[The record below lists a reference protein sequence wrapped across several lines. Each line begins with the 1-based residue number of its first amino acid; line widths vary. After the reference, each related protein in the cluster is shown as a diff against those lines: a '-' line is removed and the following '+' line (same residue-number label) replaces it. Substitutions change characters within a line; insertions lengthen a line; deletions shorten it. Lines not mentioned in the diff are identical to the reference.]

1 VKKNQGK
8 IFFGLIFFTIII
20 VSYFL
25 DINKIIT
32 FEKIKDI
39 YQDLQ
44 ILINQNYYF
53 YFFIFFILYVV
64 VTAFALPISLLKTLL
79 AGALFGF
86 WPGLILVSF
95 ASSIGSTFCF
105 LFSRYALRA
114 YIQKKFSNYLEK
126 INKGI
131 ETDGWLY
138 LLFLRLS
145 PIFPFF
151 IINLVF
157 GLTKMKTLEFYIVSQ
172 IGMFIATAI
181 FVNAGVQIANIN
193 SLEEI
198 LGFKIIASL
207 TLIGIF
213 PLLIKYIYNMIKNER
228 TNKKIYQ
235 NGMRY
240 N

>member
-1 VKKNQGK
+1 MKTNKSK
-8 IFFGLIFFTIII
+8 IFFGLVFFLII
-20 VSYFL
+20 VIGYVIDLNQILSFS
-25 DINKIIT
+25 IIKNT
-32 FEKIKDI
+32 

-44 ILINQNYYF
+44 LLVNKNYMIYF
-53 YFFIFFILYVV
+53 IIFFILYVI
-64 VTAFALPISLLKTLL
+64 VTTFALPISLFKTLL

-105 LFSRYALRA
+105 LFSRYALRN
-114 YIQKKFSNYLEK
+114 YTQVKFGKYLEK
-126 INKGI
+126 VNKGI

-157 GLTKMKTLEFYIVSQ
+157 GLTKMRVLEFYLVSQ
-172 IGMFIATAI
+172 LGMFIGTLI
-181 FVNAGVQIANIN
+181 FVNAGVQIG
-193 SLEEI
+193 SLKSIEEI
-198 LGFKIIASL
+198 LTFKVIMSL

-213 PLLIKYIYNMIKNER
+213 PLLIKSIYMRFKNEQNNR
-228 TNKKIYQ
+228 KIY
-235 NGMRY
+235 
-240 N
+240 

>member
-1 VKKNQGK
+1 MKTKKSK
-8 IFFGLIFFTIII
+8 IFFGLVFFLII
-20 VSYFL
+20 VIGYVIDLNQILSFS
-25 DINKIIT
+25 IIKNT
-32 FEKIKDI
+32 

-44 ILINQNYYF
+44 LLVNKNYMIYF
-53 YFFIFFILYVV
+53 IIFFILYVI
-64 VTAFALPISLLKTLL
+64 VTTFALPISLFKTLL

-105 LFSRYALRA
+105 LFSRYALRN
-114 YIQKKFSNYLEK
+114 YTQVKFGKYLEK
-126 INKGI
+126 VNKGI

-157 GLTKMKTLEFYIVSQ
+157 GLTKMRTLEFYLVSQ
-172 IGMFIATAI
+172 VGMFIGTAI
-181 FVNAGVQIANIN
+181 FVNAGVQIGNLN
-193 SLEEI
+193 SIEEI
-198 LGFKIIASL
+198 LTLKIIMSL

-213 PLLIKYIYNMIKNER
+213 PLLVKFIYKKF
-228 TNKKIYQ
+228 NK
-235 NGMRY
+235 
-240 N
+240 

>member
-1 VKKNQGK
+1 MKKNRGK
-8 IFFGLIFFTIII
+8 IFFGLVFFTIII
-20 VSYFL
+20 VGYIF
-25 DINKIIT
+25 DFNKVLSFDT
-32 FEKIKDI
+32 IKAT
-39 YQDLQ
+39 YQDIQ
-44 ILINQNYYF
+44 ILINKNYILY
-53 YFFIFFILYVV
+53 YSAFFILYIV
-64 VTAFALPISLLKTLL
+64 VTAFALPISLIKTLL

-114 YIQKKFSNYLEK
+114 YIQKRFSNYLEK

-157 GLTKMKTLEFYIVSQ
+157 GLTKMKTLEFYVVSQ

-181 FVNAGVQIANIN
+181 FVNAGVQISNLN

-198 LGFKIIASL
+198 LSFKIIASL
-207 TLIGIF
+207 TVIGLF
-213 PLLIKYIYNMIKNER
+213 PLLVKYIYKMIK
-228 TNKKIYQ
+228 K
-235 NGMRY
+235 
-240 N
+240 

>member
-1 VKKNQGK
+1 MKKNRGK
-8 IFFGLIFFTIII
+8 IFFGLVFFTIII
-20 VSYFL
+20 VGYIF
-25 DINKIIT
+25 DFNKVLSFDT
-32 FEKIKDI
+32 IKAT
-39 YQDLQ
+39 YQDIQ
-44 ILINQNYYF
+44 ILINKNYILY
-53 YFFIFFILYVV
+53 YSAFFILYIV
-64 VTAFALPISLLKTLL
+64 VTAFALPISLIKTLL

-114 YIQKKFSNYLEK
+114 YIQKRFSNYLEK

-157 GLTKMKTLEFYIVSQ
+157 GLTKMKTLEFYVVSQ

-181 FVNAGVQIANIN
+181 FVNAGVQISNLN

-198 LGFKIIASL
+198 LSFKIVASL
-207 TLIGIF
+207 TVIGLF
-213 PLLIKYIYNMIKNER
+213 PLLVKYIYKMIK
-228 TNKKIYQ
+228 K
-235 NGMRY
+235 
-240 N
+240 

>member
-8 IFFGLIFFTIII
+8 FFFGLIFFTIII

-181 FVNAGVQIANIN
+181 FVNAGVQVANIN

-228 TNKKIYQ
+228 AN
-235 NGMRY
+235 
-240 N
+240 

>member
-1 VKKNQGK
+1 MKKNRGK
-8 IFFGLIFFTIII
+8 IFFGLVFFTIII
-20 VSYFL
+20 VGYIF
-25 DINKIIT
+25 DFNKILT
-32 FEKIKDI
+32 FDTIKAT
-39 YQDLQ
+39 YQDIQ
-44 ILINQNYYF
+44 ILINKNYILY
-53 YFFIFFILYVV
+53 YSAFFILYIV
-64 VTAFALPISLLKTLL
+64 VTAFALPISLIKTLL

-114 YIQKKFSNYLEK
+114 YIQKRFSNYLEK

-157 GLTKMKTLEFYIVSQ
+157 GLTKMKTLEFYVVSQ

-181 FVNAGVQIANIN
+181 FVNAGV
-193 SLEEI
+193 
-198 LGFKIIASL
+198 
-207 TLIGIF
+207 
-213 PLLIKYIYNMIKNER
+213 R
-228 TNKKIYQ
+228 
-235 NGMRY
+235 
-240 N
+240 

>member
-1 VKKNQGK
+1 MKKNRGK
-8 IFFGLIFFTIII
+8 IFFGLVFFTIII
-20 VSYFL
+20 VGYIF
-25 DINKIIT
+25 DFNKILS
-32 FEKIKDI
+32 FDAIKAT
-39 YQDLQ
+39 YQDIQ
-44 ILINQNYYF
+44 ILINKNYILY
-53 YFFIFFILYVV
+53 YSAFFILYIV
-64 VTAFALPISLLKTLL
+64 VTAFALPISLIKTLL

-105 LFSRYALRA
+105 LFSRYALRT
-114 YIQKKFSNYLEK
+114 YIQKRFSNYLEK

-157 GLTKMKTLEFYIVSQ
+157 GLTKMKTLEFYVVSQ

-181 FVNAGVQIANIN
+181 FVNAGVQISNLN

-198 LGFKIIASL
+198 LSFKIVASL
-207 TLIGIF
+207 TVIGLF
-213 PLLIKYIYNMIKNER
+213 PLLVKYIYKMIK
-228 TNKKIYQ
+228 K
-235 NGMRY
+235 
-240 N
+240 

>member
-1 VKKNQGK
+1 MKKNQGK

-213 PLLIKYIYNMIKNER
+213 PLLIKYIYNTIKNER
-228 TNKKIYQ
+228 DN
-235 NGMRY
+235 
-240 N
+240 

>member
-1 VKKNQGK
+1 MKKNRGK
-8 IFFGLIFFTIII
+8 IFFGLVFFTIII
-20 VSYFL
+20 VGYIF
-25 DINKIIT
+25 DFNKILSFDT
-32 FEKIKDI
+32 IKAT
-39 YQDLQ
+39 YQDIQ
-44 ILINQNYYF
+44 ILINKNYILY
-53 YFFIFFILYVV
+53 YSAFFILYIV
-64 VTAFALPISLLKTLL
+64 VTAFALPISLIKTLL

-114 YIQKKFSNYLEK
+114 YIQKSFSNYLDK

-157 GLTKMKTLEFYIVSQ
+157 GLTKMKTLEFYVVSQ

-181 FVNAGVQIANIN
+181 FVNAGVQISNLN

-198 LGFKIIASL
+198 LSFKIVASL
-207 TLIGIF
+207 TVIGLF
-213 PLLIKYIYNMIKNER
+213 PLLVKYIYKMIK
-228 TNKKIYQ
+228 K
-235 NGMRY
+235 
-240 N
+240 

>member
-1 VKKNQGK
+1 MKKNRGK
-8 IFFGLIFFTIII
+8 IFFGLVFFTIII
-20 VSYFL
+20 VGYIF
-25 DINKIIT
+25 DFNKILSFDT
-32 FEKIKDI
+32 IKAT
-39 YQDLQ
+39 YQDIQ
-44 ILINQNYYF
+44 ILINKNYILY
-53 YFFIFFILYVV
+53 YSAFFILYIV
-64 VTAFALPISLLKTLL
+64 VTAFALPISLIKTLL

-114 YIQKKFSNYLEK
+114 YIQKRFSNYLEK

-157 GLTKMKTLEFYIVSQ
+157 GLTKMKTLEFYVVSQ

-181 FVNAGVQIANIN
+181 FVNAGVQISNLN

-198 LGFKIIASL
+198 LSFKIVASL
-207 TLIGIF
+207 TVIGLF
-213 PLLIKYIYNMIKNER
+213 PLIVKYIYKMIK
-228 TNKKIYQ
+228 K
-235 NGMRY
+235 
-240 N
+240 

>member
-8 IFFGLIFFTIII
+8 IFFGLLFFTIII

-114 YIQKKFSNYLEK
+114 YIQKKFSNYLQK

-131 ETDGWLY
+131 VTDGWLY

-198 LGFKIIASL
+198 LSFKIIASL

-228 TNKKIYQ
+228 AN
-235 NGMRY
+235 
-240 N
+240 

>member
-1 VKKNQGK
+1 MKKNRGK
-8 IFFGLIFFTIII
+8 IFFGLVFFTIII
-20 VSYFL
+20 VGYIF
-25 DINKIIT
+25 DFNKILSFDT
-32 FEKIKDI
+32 IKAT
-39 YQDLQ
+39 YQDIQ
-44 ILINQNYYF
+44 ILINKNYILY
-53 YFFIFFILYVV
+53 YSAFFILYIV
-64 VTAFALPISLLKTLL
+64 VTAFALPISLIKTLL

-114 YIQKKFSNYLEK
+114 YIQKRFSNYLEK

-138 LLFLRLS
+138 LLCLRLS

-157 GLTKMKTLEFYIVSQ
+157 GLTKMKTLEFYVVSQ

-181 FVNAGVQIANIN
+181 FVNAGVQISNLN

-198 LGFKIIASL
+198 LSFKIVASL
-207 TLIGIF
+207 TVIGLF
-213 PLLIKYIYNMIKNER
+213 PLLVKYIYKMIK
-228 TNKKIYQ
+228 K
-235 NGMRY
+235 
-240 N
+240 

>member
-1 VKKNQGK
+1 MKKNRGK
-8 IFFGLIFFTIII
+8 IFFGLVFFTIII
-20 VSYFL
+20 VGYIF
-25 DINKIIT
+25 DFNKILSFDT
-32 FEKIKDI
+32 IKAT
-39 YQDLQ
+39 YQDIQ
-44 ILINQNYYF
+44 ILINKNYILY
-53 YFFIFFILYVV
+53 YSAFFILYIV
-64 VTAFALPISLLKTLL
+64 VTAFALPISLIKTLL

-114 YIQKKFSNYLEK
+114 YIQKRFSNYLEK

-157 GLTKMKTLEFYIVSQ
+157 GLTKMKTLEFYVVSQ

-181 FVNAGVQIANIN
+181 FLNPGLQLSNLN

-198 LGFKIIASL
+198 LSFKIVASL
-207 TLIGIF
+207 TVIGLF
-213 PLLIKYIYNMIKNER
+213 PLLVKYIYKMIK
-228 TNKKIYQ
+228 K
-235 NGMRY
+235 
-240 N
+240 

>member
-1 VKKNQGK
+1 MKKNRGK
-8 IFFGLIFFTIII
+8 IFFGLVFFTIII
-20 VSYFL
+20 VGYIF
-25 DINKIIT
+25 DFNKVLSFDT
-32 FEKIKDI
+32 IKAT
-39 YQDLQ
+39 YQDIQ
-44 ILINQNYYF
+44 ILINKNYILY
-53 YFFIFFILYVV
+53 YSAFFILYVV
-64 VTAFALPISLLKTLL
+64 VTAFALPISLIKTLL

-114 YIQKKFSNYLEK
+114 YIQKRFSNYLEK

-157 GLTKMKTLEFYIVSQ
+157 GLTKMKTLEFYVVSQ

-181 FVNAGVQIANIN
+181 FVNAGVQISNLN

-198 LGFKIIASL
+198 LSFKIVASL
-207 TLIGIF
+207 TVIGLF
-213 PLLIKYIYNMIKNER
+213 PLLVKYIYKMIK
-228 TNKKIYQ
+228 K
-235 NGMRY
+235 
-240 N
+240 

>member
-198 LGFKIIASL
+198 LSFKIIASL

-228 TNKKIYQ
+228 AN
-235 NGMRY
+235 
-240 N
+240 

>member
-1 VKKNQGK
+1 MKKNRGK
-8 IFFGLIFFTIII
+8 IFFGLVFFTIII
-20 VSYFL
+20 VGYIF
-25 DINKIIT
+25 DFNKILSFDT
-32 FEKIKDI
+32 IKAT
-39 YQDLQ
+39 YQDIQ
-44 ILINQNYYF
+44 ILINKNYILY
-53 YFFIFFILYVV
+53 YSVFFILYIV
-64 VTAFALPISLLKTLL
+64 VTAFALPISLIKTLL

-105 LFSRYALRA
+105 LLSRYALRA
-114 YIQKKFSNYLEK
+114 YIQKRFSNYLEK

-157 GLTKMKTLEFYIVSQ
+157 GLTKMKTLEFYVVSQ

-181 FVNAGVQIANIN
+181 FVNAGVQISNLN

-198 LGFKIIASL
+198 LSFKIVASL
-207 TLIGIF
+207 TVIGLF
-213 PLLIKYIYNMIKNER
+213 PLLVKYIYKMIK
-228 TNKKIYQ
+228 K
-235 NGMRY
+235 
-240 N
+240 

>member
-1 VKKNQGK
+1 MKKNRGK
-8 IFFGLIFFTIII
+8 IFFGLVFFTIII
-20 VSYFL
+20 VGYFF
-25 DINKIIT
+25 DFNKILSFDT
-32 FEKIKDI
+32 IKAT
-39 YQDLQ
+39 YQDIQ
-44 ILINQNYYF
+44 ILINKNYILY
-53 YFFIFFILYVV
+53 YSAFFILYIV
-64 VTAFALPISLLKTLL
+64 VTAFALPISLIKTLL

-114 YIQKKFSNYLEK
+114 YIQKRFSNYLEK

-157 GLTKMKTLEFYIVSQ
+157 GLTKMKTLEFYVVSQ

-181 FVNAGVQIANIN
+181 FVNAGVQISNLN

-198 LGFKIIASL
+198 LSFKIVASL
-207 TLIGIF
+207 TVIGLF
-213 PLLIKYIYNMIKNER
+213 PLLVKHIYKMIK
-228 TNKKIYQ
+228 K
-235 NGMRY
+235 
-240 N
+240 

>member
-1 VKKNQGK
+1 MKKNRGK
-8 IFFGLIFFTIII
+8 IFFGLVFFTIII
-20 VSYFL
+20 VGYIF
-25 DINKIIT
+25 DFNKILSFDT
-32 FEKIKDI
+32 IKAT
-39 YQDLQ
+39 YQDIQ
-44 ILINQNYYF
+44 ILINKNYILY
-53 YFFIFFILYVV
+53 YSAFFILYVV
-64 VTAFALPISLLKTLL
+64 VTAFALPISLIKTLL

-114 YIQKKFSNYLEK
+114 YIQKRFSNYLEK

-157 GLTKMKTLEFYIVSQ
+157 GLTKMKTLEFYVVSQ

-181 FVNAGVQIANIN
+181 FVNAGVQISNLN

-198 LGFKIIASL
+198 LSFKIVASL
-207 TLIGIF
+207 TVIGLF
-213 PLLIKYIYNMIKNER
+213 PLLVKYLCPNFVSNE
-228 TNKKIYQ
+228 
-235 NGMRY
+235 
-240 N
+240 

>member
-1 VKKNQGK
+1 MKKNKGK
-8 IFFGLIFFTIII
+8 IFFGLVFFLIII
-20 VSYFL
+20 VGYFIDL
-25 DINKIIT
+25 SEILSFSIIKNT
-32 FEKIKDI
+32 
-39 YQDLQ
+39 YQDIQL
-44 ILINQNYYF
+44 LVNKNYTF
-53 YFFIFFILYVV
+53 YFVLFFIIYVV

-105 LFSRYALRA
+105 LFSRYALRN
-114 YIQKKFSNYLEK
+114 YIQVRFHKYLEK

-157 GLTKMKTLEFYIVSQ
+157 GLTKMRALEFYLVSQ
-172 IGMFIATAI
+172 IGMFIGTAI
-181 FVNAGVQIANIN
+181 FVNAGVQIGGLN
-193 SLEEI
+193 SIEEI
-198 LGFKIIASL
+198 LTLKVIMSL

-213 PLLIKYIYNMIKNER
+213 PLLIKSIYKR
-228 TNKKIYQ
+228 FKK
-235 NGMRY
+235 
-240 N
+240 